1 MCPEAIKFPTGDML
15 INPKTVSKMACAFV
29 LVWFW
34 FCLFGELFYN
44 VECYLFFLPI
54 TYHM

>member
-1 MCPEAIKFPTGDML
+1 ML